1 MQPASPGILV
11 KSLWIDYPFIPWNSV
26 TWKALV
32 TICVEIDKMSYLLLL
47 LGYLR
52 TSDGQTAGIGG
63 VGGQNTFLDLAI
75 NIVILKF

>member
-1 MQPASPGILV
+1 
-11 KSLWIDYPFIPWNSV
+11 
-26 TWKALV
+26 
-32 TICVEIDKMSYLLLL
+32 MSYLLLL